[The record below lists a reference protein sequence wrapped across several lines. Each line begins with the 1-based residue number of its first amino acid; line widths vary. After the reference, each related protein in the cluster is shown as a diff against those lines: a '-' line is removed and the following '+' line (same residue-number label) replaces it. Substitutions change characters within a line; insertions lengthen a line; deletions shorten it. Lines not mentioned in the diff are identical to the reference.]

1 MNKYNEFM
9 SHITVDDEMKSRV
22 MENVMKHAGE
32 SSAMPLPVKRKA
44 KISAIQIAS
53 YAVAG
58 ILVVGVAV
66 FFATRFSN
74 LGTAKSASNDT
85 EAYGAEAAQMH
96 YDSEL
101 KTAETSVA
109 GITEGDRDLMSI
121 THNSSSN
128 AFATATNPEDM
139 YPAPEGQEIT
149 EEQDSSLTVVELN
162 LPIENYIDT
171 ALYTEEILI
180 GNTKVYL
187 LSFDKEGSFSEAVW
201 EIDGTVF
208 SAMNYASVT
217 ADEWEALLQD
227 IL

>member
-22 MENVMKHAGE
+22 LENVMKHAGE

-53 YAVAG
+53 YAAAG
-58 ILVVGVAV
+58 ILVVGFAV

-85 EAYGAEAAQMH
+85 EVYSVEGAQMC

-101 KTAETSVA
+101 KLAETSAA
-109 GITEGDRDLMSI
+109 GITEGERAQISI
-121 THNSSSN
+121 THNSGSN
-128 AFATATNPEDM
+128 AFATATEAADNL
-139 YPAPEGQEIT
+139 PAPEGQEIT
-149 EEQDSSLTVVELN
+149 SEQDNSLTVVELN
-162 LPIENYIDT
+162 LPIENYIDS

-187 LSFDKEGSFSEAVW
+187 LSFDEEGSFSEAVW

-227 IL
+227 IV